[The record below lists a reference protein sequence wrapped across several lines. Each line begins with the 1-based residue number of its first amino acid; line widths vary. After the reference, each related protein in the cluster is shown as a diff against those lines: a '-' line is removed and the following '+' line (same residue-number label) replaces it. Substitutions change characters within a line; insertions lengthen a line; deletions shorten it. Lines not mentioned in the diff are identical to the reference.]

1 MASTDK
7 TRDELLEVSDVMELY
22 HVTRRTVYRWI
33 EGGKLKGKK
42 AGRRWLFTREA
53 VADVLEG

>member
-1 MASTDK
+1 MEDTAK
-7 TRDELLEVSDVMELY
+7 TRDELLEVSDVMKLY

-33 EGGKLKGKK
+33 ESGQLVGKK

-53 VADVLEG
+53 VAAVLEG

>member
-1 MASTDK
+1 MEDTEK

-42 AGRRWLFTREA
+42 AGRRWLFSRES
-53 VADVLEG
+53 VLSLLEG

>member
-1 MASTDK
+1 MEDTAK

-33 EGGKLKGKK
+33 ESGQLTGRK

-53 VADVLEG
+53 VAAVLEG

>member
-1 MASTDK
+1 MEDAEK

-53 VADVLEG
+53 VAAVLEG